1 MAKQEKNLMQKTVDD
16 LITYI
21 IENNMRPG
29 HKLPN
34 EQVLSELLNTGR
46 STIREAMRTLATRNI
61 VEIRQGSGTY
71 ISEKRGMIEDP
82 LGLFFIDNKA
92 KLMKDLMD
100 LRLQMEPD
108 IAAMAALN
116 ATPKDIFAIEIALKD
131 VEDRIANNQDCT
143 EEDIQFHQ
151 AIADSS
157 QNLITPRLIPL
168 LGTISRYI
176 SESDADLN
184 EETLVSHREIYEAIA
199 SHSPVAA
206 KDAMYLHLVHS
217 RRLLNKLLDRENPP
231 Q

>member
-21 IENNMRPG
+21 IDHNMRPG
-29 HKLPN
+29 DKLPN
-34 EQVLSELLNTGR
+34 EQVLSELVNAGR

-82 LGLFFIDNKA
+82 LGLFFIDDKA

-116 ATPKDIFAIEIALKD
+116 ATPRDILDIEIAMKD
-131 VEDRIANNQDCT
+131 VEARINQKKDSP
-143 EEDIQFHQ
+143 EEDIAFHQ
-151 AIADSS
+151 AVADSS
-157 QNLITPRLIPL
+157 KNLITPRLIPL

-176 SESDADLN
+176 SESDADLD
-184 EETLVSHREIYEAIA
+184 EETISSHREIYEAIA
-199 SHSPVAA
+199 SHNPVAA

-217 RRLLNKLLDRENPP
+217 RRLLNKLLAGKED
-231 Q
+231 